1 MGEWCKLNDKEILN
15 LTCGGQAA
23 WVPGGVV
30 SYFNTAEMEELCRG
44 ITPTNLFKEAV
55 DRVERLQYIW
65 QINKCAEVVKNK
77 LTFHMKLWSCKKKK
91 EVG

>member
-1 MGEWCKLNDKEILN
+1 M
-15 LTCGGQAA
+15 
-23 WVPGGVV
+23 
-30 SYFNTAEMEELCRG
+30 
-44 ITPTNLFKEAV
+44 PTNLFKEAV